1 MTNVALT
8 PIEIGGVTIKNRIFR
23 PPHQIHLCE
32 RGRVTDA
39 FIAYHEARAEGG
51 TGLIILEAAPTH
63 WASAQ
68 APDVLTIWDDEA
80 IDGIARVAERLHQYD
95 TKVFIQLLHSGC
107 NGAPWDASPPWA
119 PSSVT
124 GYMPSGPAIEMTK
137 GMIDEIVESYAAATR
152 RAVAAGLDGVEVHAA
167 HGYLPAQFL
176 APATNWRT
184 DDYGGSF
191 ENRARF
197 MMETMRAVRAAA
209 PQAGFAIGSRT
220 GPDVDEGLNLIA
232 DVERLLHM
240 LEAEKLVDFHDL
252 SLGDVC
258 RSDLA
263 AASMMRDA
271 GYEVAY
277 FDNIKSRLEKPVII
291 TGRYRTVEEAGT
303 SIRAGDADMVGM
315 VRAQIADPH
324 IVKKTMEGRVDE
336 VRPCIACN
344 QRCIGGIWIG
354 DVGCAVNPGAGREL
368 LWGDHLLKPAEQ
380 RKRVVIVGGGIA
392 GMEAAR
398 VAAIRGHDVVLHEAQ
413 SDLGGTVRYVS
424 KRAPKMAAF
433 GDITFWMESEIRRLG
448 VAVNTSSYVE
458 MADLEGDNADVFL
471 VATGSTP
478 RMNAFQRH
486 RPGHKVAG
494 IDQSNV
500 LSSIDLLDTPKD
512 RLGKTAVVHDD
523 EGHYEGI
530 AACEYLIEAGLD
542 VVYVTR
548 HNSFAPLMDPPNRSL
563 EGYARLFKTG
573 RLKIRTRAMLDRI
586 DGNSVVVYDPSFDPA
601 PEVYPADTIVLIGY
615 NASVN
620 DLITGLRE
628 KGRNVIGIGD
638 ALSPRFVEH
647 AIGEGHRAA
656 AKI

>member
-1 MTNVALT
+1 MTNIALT
-8 PIEIGGVTIKNRIFR
+8 PITIGGVTIKNRIFR

-32 RGRVTDA
+32 MGRVTEA
-39 FIAYHEARAEGG
+39 FLAYHEARAEGG

-80 IDGIARVAERLHQYD
+80 IEGIARVVERMRQYD
-95 TKVFIQLLHSGC
+95 TKLFIQLLHAGC
-107 NGAPWDASPPWA
+107 NGAPWDGSPPWA

-137 GMIDEIVESYAAATR
+137 GMIDEVIESYAAATR
-152 RAVAAGLDGVEVHAA
+152 RAVAAGLHGVEIHAV
-167 HGYLPAQFL
+167 HGYLPRQFL
-176 APATNWRT
+176 ATATNWRT
-184 DDYGGSF
+184 DEYGGSF

-197 MMETMRAVRAAA
+197 LMEVMRKVRAAA
-209 PQAGFAIGSRT
+209 PKDGFAVGTRL
-220 GPDVDEGLNLIA
+220 GPDIDEGLNDI
-232 DVERLLHM
+232 DDNERIMKM
-240 LEAEKLVDFHDL
+240 LEAENLVDFHDF
-252 SLGDVC
+252 SIGDVC

-263 AASMMRDA
+263 AASMARDA
-271 GYEVAY
+271 GYEIPY
-277 FDNIKSRLEKPVII
+277 FNDVNSRVEKPLLV
-291 TGRYRTVEEAGT
+291 TGRYRTIEEAAT

-315 VRAQIADPH
+315 VRAQIADPQ
-324 IVKKTMEGRVDE
+324 IVKKTIEGRVDE
-336 VRPCIACN
+336 IRPCIACN

-368 LWGDHLLKPAEQ
+368 QWGDHLLKPAEE
-380 RKRVVIVGGGIA
+380 RKRVVVIGGGIA

-413 SDLGGTVRYVS
+413 PDLGGTVRYVA
-424 KRAPKMAAF
+424 KRAPKMSSF
-433 GDITFWMESEIRRLG
+433 GDITFWLESEIRRLG
-448 VAVNTSSYVE
+448 VEVNTSSYVVPS
-458 MADLEGDNADVFL
+458 DLEGDNADVFL
-471 VATGSTP
+471 VATGSMP
-478 RMNAFQRH
+478 RMNGFQRH
-486 RPGHKVAG
+486 RPGHVIAG
-494 IDQSNV
+494 IDQPNV
-500 LSSIDLLDTPKD
+500 MSSLALLDTPKD

-548 HNSFAPLMDPPNRSL
+548 HNSFAPSMEPANRNL
-563 EGYARLFKTG
+563 EAYGRMFKTG
-573 RLKIRTRAMLDRI
+573 RLKIRTRAMVDRI
-586 DGNSVVVYDPSFDPA
+586 EGNSVVVFDPSFDPA

-615 NASVN
+615 NASLN
-620 DLITGLRE
+620 ELITDLRE

-638 ALSPRFVEH
+638 ALSPRYVEH

-656 AKI
+656 ARL